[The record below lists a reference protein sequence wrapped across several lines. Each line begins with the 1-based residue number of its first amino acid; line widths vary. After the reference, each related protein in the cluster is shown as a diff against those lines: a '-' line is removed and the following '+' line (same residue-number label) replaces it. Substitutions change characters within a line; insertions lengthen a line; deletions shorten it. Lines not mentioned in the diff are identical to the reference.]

1 MDGNQ
6 RWAKINNK
14 SVQDGYSEGMGKIE
28 DIIKYC
34 INKDIKYL
42 TLYALSAENFQRNS
56 IYFLYKLIK
65 IFYNRLLNKELS
77 NFDANIKIIG
87 EKQNLPEDIKDILNK
102 IETMTNKNNK
112 LRLNLVFNYGTLNEI
127 ISVFK
132 KMENQNIE
140 INEDNLKS
148 NLYLS
153 ESPDP
158 DLLIR
163 TGGYQRLSNFILL
176 NLSYTELF
184 FIEKLW
190 PELSN
195 NDLDII
201 ISKFENIK
209 RNYGL

>member
-1 MDGNQ
+1 
-6 RWAKINNK
+6 
-14 SVQDGYSEGMGKIE
+14 
-28 DIIKYC
+28 
-34 INKDIKYL
+34 
-42 TLYALSAENFQRNS
+42 
-56 IYFLYKLIK
+56 
-65 IFYNRLLNKELS
+65 
-77 NFDANIKIIG
+77 
-87 EKQNLPEDIKDILNK
+87 
-102 IETMTNKNNK
+102 MTNKNNK